1 MYVRYDA
8 LVTSDAADARSLPA
22 DADVVV
28 VGGGAVGVSAAY
40 HLAAAGAGS
49 VVLLEREAALGTGS
63 TGRCAG
69 GFRHQFS
76 SRVNVELSLASIPLI
91 TGFSATH
98 GLPLDVVQDGYL
110 FIVRDAEAWPAFEAA
125 ARMQRGLRVPVELL
139 DAAGAAR
146 LVPGLSVD
154 GVVGATYCALD
165 GIADP
170 SGLTLG
176 YATAARRA
184 GAAVLTGVS
193 VARIVT
199 AAGRVEGV
207 ETDRGTV
214 RAPVVVNAAGPWAG
228 LLART
233 AGVDLPL
240 EPIPRVVL
248 VTGALPGVPVRRTL
262 VVDAASSF
270 YFHREGDGVL
280 MGMGDPAEQP
290 SFETRVDE
298 RFVAEE
304 LLPTAIR
311 VFPALAEATIA
322 HRWVGLYEMTPDRHP
337 ILGRVPGVDGL
348 LLADGFSGHG
358 FQHAP
363 IVGKLLAEIVVDGAA
378 RTVDIS
384 SLGLDRFAS
393 ETVAEGH
400 VV

>member
-1 MYVRYDA
+1 MMSAQSART
-8 LVTSDAADARSLPA
+8 LPRTS
-22 DADVVV
+22 DVVV

-49 VVLLEREAALGTGS
+49 VVLIEREAALGTGS

-91 TGFSATH
+91 VGFSGTH

-110 FIVRDAEAWPAFEAA
+110 FLVRDPGAWLAFQAA
-125 ARMQRGLRVPVELL
+125 ARMQRGLGVDVRLL
-139 DAAGAAR
+139 APHDVAQ
-146 LVPGLSVD
+146 LMPGLD
-154 GVVGATYCALD
+154 LADVVGATYCAQD
-165 GIADP
+165 GLADP

-184 GAAVLTGVS
+184 GASVFTGVD
-193 VARIVT
+193 ATRIVT
-199 AAGRVEGV
+199 ERGRVTAL
-207 ETDRGTV
+207 ETTLGTI
-214 RAPVVVNAAGPWAG
+214 ATPVVIDAAGPWARA
-228 LLART
+228 LAAS
-233 AGVDLPL
+233 AGIDLPL

-248 VTGALPGVPVRRTL
+248 VTGPFPGAPARRTL
-262 VVDAASSF
+262 VVDVATSF
-270 YFHREGDGVL
+270 YFHGEAGGVL
-280 MGMGDPAEQP
+280 MGMGDPGERP

-298 RFVAEE
+298 RFVAED
-304 LLPTAIR
+304 LLPTALR
-311 VFPALAEATIA
+311 VLPALADAGIA

-337 ILGRVPGVDGL
+337 IIGPAPGVDGL
-348 LLADGFSGHG
+348 LLANGFSGHG

-363 IVGKLLAEIVVDGAA
+363 IVGKLLAELVVGGAA

-384 SLGLDRFAS
+384 SLGLDRFATGALVGES
-393 ETVAEGH
+393 Q

>member
-1 MYVRYDA
+1 MSPDA
-8 LVTSDAADARSLPA
+8 TPQGLPA
-22 DADVVV
+22 GADVVV

-49 VVLLEREAALGTGS
+49 VLLLERESALGTGS

-110 FIVRDAEAWPAFEAA
+110 FIVRDADTWSAFEAA
-125 ARMQRGLRVPVELL
+125 AAMQRGLGVPVELL
-139 DAAGAAR
+139 GAADAAR
-146 LVPGLSVD
+146 LVPGLAVE

-184 GAAVLTGVS
+184 GALVLTGVD
-193 VARIVT
+193 VERIVT

-207 ETDRGTV
+207 ETDHGRV
-214 RAPVVVNAAGPWAG
+214 HAPVVVDAAGPWAG

-233 AGVDLPL
+233 AGVGLPL

-248 VTGALPGVPVRRTL
+248 VTGAFPGVPARRTL
-262 VVDAASSF
+262 VIDAATSF

-290 SFETRVDE
+290 SFETRIDE

-311 VFPALAEATIA
+311 VFPALAEAAIA

-337 ILGRVPGVDGL
+337 ILGRVPGLEGL

-378 RTVDIS
+378 HTVDIS